1 MTPHGLCSVVQR
13 PGWMITMKNEG
24 EKEEMEAQNLIHELP
39 KGLINWYEFNKGGK
53 ALFVTGG
60 ILTRELS
67 QQGIKEEVFA
77 EVLQEAE
84 LAVSYMSVEE
94 ILAQESSLAQE
105 REFDYIL
112 LVGVLECCR
121 NPEELLTILK
131 GILKSSGKLLVG
143 TDNRFGIRYFCGDR
157 DVFTDR
163 NFDGIEN
170 YFRIIDTGSKE
181 VRGRAY
187 SRAELVGM
195 LAKSGILHHRFYSV
209 FPGLFTPQLIYAED
223 YLPEEEL
230 DVRYFPSYRSPDT
243 IFLEE
248 ERLYTGLAQN
258 GLFHGMANSYLIE
271 CSLNEN
277 FSKVK
282 HVTISMDRGR
292 RKALATIIRRD
303 ETVVKKALYPE
314 GVERLKGL
322 INNDRD
328 LREHGVPVIDA
339 RLEGDGYVMPYI
351 HNETAIDFFRG
362 LLIQN
367 KEKFLLE
374 LDNFLGVI
382 LKSSDH
388 VAYEDVDWEHFD
400 PDWKKR
406 KKDDPEWDKW
416 RRVAF
421 GEHGD
426 MLGVILKRGYI
437 DLVPLN
443 CFHTENG
450 FLFYDQEFYIE
461 NLPANVILWRT
472 IDLIYWG
479 NSQLEAVLSRQE
491 VMERYH
497 LNRYLDLWA
506 RFSGNFVQEL
516 RNEKALAGFH
526 QLHRRNLSIVHSNRQ
541 RMNYSENEYQRIF
554 RDLFHNV
561 EGRKLYLFGS
571 GSYTKKF
578 LSQFGKDYE
587 ITGILDNNPGKWNTQ
602 MGGITICSPEILED
616 LSAEEYKVIIC
627 IKNYLPVLHQLKQL
641 GIRHYGIYD
650 WNLEYPRKSNP
661 IVITE
666 NKVDKAPKK
675 YHTGYIA
682 GVFDLFHVGHLN
694 MFKRAKE
701 QCDYLIVGVVT
712 DESVIK
718 NKKTSPYIPFEERM
732 EIVRSCRYVDEVV
745 EIPVDFGDTDEAYR
759 RYRFDVQFSGS
770 DYENDPEWLA
780 KKVYLQKQGSDLVFF
795 PYTQSTSSTK
805 LKEMISKKLL

>member
-1 MTPHGLCSVVQR
+1 
-13 PGWMITMKNEG
+13 
-24 EKEEMEAQNLIHELP
+24 MEAQDLIRELP
-39 KGLINWYEFNKGGK
+39 KGLINWYDFKKGSK

-60 ILTRELS
+60 ILTREEL
-67 QQGIKEEVFA
+67 QQEIREEVFV
-77 EVLQEAE
+77 EVLQKAGLTVSCMSTEE
-84 LAVSYMSVEE
+84 L
-94 ILAQESSLAQE
+94 LGQESLSTESA
-105 REFDYIL
+105 EFDYIL

-121 NPEELLTILK
+121 NPEELLAILRRKLK
-131 GILKSSGKLLVG
+131 GNGRLLLG
-143 TDNRFGIRYFCGDR
+143 ADNRLGIRYFCGDR
-157 DVFTDR
+157 DAFTGR

-170 YFRIIDTGSKE
+170 YYQANDIGKKE
-181 VRGRAY
+181 VNERAY
-187 SRAELVGM
+187 SRAELARM
-195 LAKSGILHHRFYSV
+195 LAKAGYLHYHFYSV
-209 FPGLFTPQLIYAED
+209 LPDLFMPQLIYAED

-230 DVRYFPSYRSPDT
+230 DVRYFPFYHNPDT
-243 IFLEE
+243 VFLDEE
-248 ERLYTGLAQN
+248 KIYASLIQN

-271 CSLNEN
+271 CSPAKEFAN
-277 FSKVK
+277 VK
-282 HVTISMDRGR
+282 HVIVSMERG
-292 RKALATIIRRD
+292 KKAALATIIRRD
-303 ETVVKKALYPE
+303 DMVVKKAVYSE

-322 INNDRD
+322 IENDND
-328 LREHGVPVIDA
+328 LKGHGVPIIDA
-339 RLEGDGYVMPYI
+339 KLEGNSYVMPYI
-351 HNETAIDFFRG
+351 HGVPSIGHFRH
-362 LLIQN
+362 LLMQD
-367 KEKFLLE
+367 KERFLSE
-374 LDNFLGVI
+374 LDSFFGLVWN
-382 LKSSDH
+382 SSEH
-388 VAYEDVDWEHFD
+388 IPYEEVDWEHFD
-400 PDWKKR
+400 PNWKKR
-406 KKDDPEWDKW
+406 KSDDPELDKW
-416 RRVAF
+416 RKIAF
-421 GEHGD
+421 SEYAED
-426 MLGVILKRGYI
+426 LGVILKRGYI

-443 CFHTENG
+443 CFCTEEG

-472 IDLIYWG
+472 IDLIYWR
-479 NSQLEAVLSRQE
+479 NSQLEEVLPRQE
-491 VMERYH
+491 LMERYH
-497 LNRYLDLWA
+497 LNRYLDLWT
-506 RFSGNFVQEL
+506 RFSGNFVHEL
-516 RNEKALAGFH
+516 RNERILAGFH

-554 RDLFHNV
+554 RDIFHNI
-561 EGRKLYLFGS
+561 EGKKLYLFGS

-578 LSQFGKDYE
+578 LSQFGKEYD

-616 LSAEEYKVIIC
+616 FSAEEYKVIIC

-650 WNLEYPRKSNP
+650 WNLEYPRKANP

-732 EIVRSCRYVDEVV
+732 EIVRSCRYVDEAV